1 MGILFKKT
9 YGILSILT
17 TVMSL
22 SSFIGFYQYVVS
34 LDNEVFISMYLFFII
49 PSCILTSFPLF
60 IGLHRL
66 ITDNNFFIGGYTK
79 MMSQPIK
86 HEKMARIMGIA
97 LVIGILLCIILMFI
111 GGFMVDISS
120 VLESYR
126 WLFHLSNFNTI
137 MVMVYGF
144 YRLVL
149 E

>member
-1 MGILFKKT
+1 
-9 YGILSILT
+9 
-17 TVMSL
+17 
-22 SSFIGFYQYVVS
+22 
-34 LDNEVFISMYLFFII
+34 
-49 PSCILTSFPLF
+49 
-60 IGLHRL
+60 
-66 ITDNNFFIGGYTK
+66 